1 MKVFVVLTTLTI
13 RDVQFT
19 TDPSGDSPYV
29 GSSVTLRGVV
39 TAVLPDLRGFYIQD
53 SVGAW
58 SGIFVY
64 AGISMPSVNLW
75 DSVEVSGTVQE
86 YRNMTEIV
94 LSSVSV
100 LGSGSPVPPIPV
112 VIPEVA
118 ESLEGVLVR
127 LEGWVKDAWVNRR
140 GEYVLTWNGTDVYA
154 LNRAALSYFP
164 FVGDTVYITGV
175 VDQYND
181 NYRLVPRDD
190 GDITPVA
197 LRYYTPFF
205 NKSTDTTVSR
215 VVKNYGNDTLRFI
228 VARFIDKARYSVDVS
243 IYNLTSQTITDALID
258 AHNRGVKVRVIYES
272 SNDNSYINQLRS
284 AGIPVLPDDTRSD
297 YGYMHMKVVSIDTRD
312 SDTTNDV
319 VLVGSYNFTVYAD
332 TLQVN
337 NLTAIRIPNVARQ
350 FLAEFNEMWGS
361 TGDTPNPS
369 AAKFGT
375 QKTHNTDN
383 YFPAESIG
391 VWFPPADTAEQ
402 AFTRFILSTTT
413 QIHFGIN
420 VFTHDGVR
428 DAYRTLH
435 NSGRTVVGLFDYS
448 DWNSSYSESQTMR
461 TWGPPTYVTHYLN
474 GYTFHDKFA
483 IRDLSAV
490 EFGSAN
496 WSYNGFTRSDEVVV
510 IIYSRHFADQ
520 FFQYLAARW
529 REATGGDIPVGLY
542 ESGDEGM
549 NGTCTETERI
559 YTPDGRR
566 VERVRGRGVYFGV
579 CGGNVRKFI
588 KM

>member
-1 MKVFVVLTTLTI
+1 MSI

-29 GSSVTLRGVV
+29 GSSVTVGGVV
-39 TAVLPDLRGFYIQD
+39 TAVFPDLRGFYIQD

-64 AGISMPSVNLW
+64 AGSSMPSVHPW
-75 DSVEVSGTVQE
+75 DSVVVSGTVQE
-86 YRNMTEIV
+86 YRNNTEIV

-100 LGSGSPVPPIPV
+100 LGTSSPLPPIAV
-112 VIPEVA
+112 TVPEVA

-127 LEGWVKDAWVNRR
+127 TEGRVKDAWINRR
-140 GEYVLTWNGTDVYA
+140 GEYSITSGGSDLLA
-154 LNRAALSYFP
+154 LNRDALRYFP
-164 FVGDTVYITGV
+164 FVGDTVEITGILEQR
-175 VDQYND
+175 DL
-181 NYRLVPRDD
+181 NYRVVPRED
-190 GDITPVA
+190 GDINPIA

-205 NKSTDTTVSR
+205 NKATDTTVSR
-215 VVKNYGNDTLRFI
+215 VVKNYGNDTLRFV
-228 VARFIDKARYSVDVS
+228 VAKFINKARYSVDVS
-243 IYNLTSQTITDALID
+243 IYNLTSQTITDALIN

-272 SNDNSYINQLRS
+272 SHDNSYIAQLRS
-284 AGIPVLPDDTRSD
+284 AGIPVLSDSLRSD
-297 YGYMHMKVVSIDTRD
+297 YGLMHMKIVSIDARD
-312 SDTTNDV
+312 GDTTNDV

-337 NLTAIRIPNVARQ
+337 SLTAIRVPVVARQ
-350 FLAEFNEMWGS
+350 FLTEFNEMWGS
-361 TGDTPNPS
+361 TGDTPDPYN
-369 AAKFGT
+369 ARFGT
-375 QKTHNTDN
+375 EKTHNTDN

-391 VWFPPADTAEQ
+391 VWFPPADTAEE
-402 AFTRFILSTTT
+402 AFIRFILSTSN

-420 VFTHDGVR
+420 VFTHDGIR

-435 NSGRTVVGLFDYS
+435 NSGRMVVGLFDYS

-461 TWGPPTYVTHYLN
+461 TWGPPTYVAPYLN

-510 IIYSRHFADQ
+510 MIFSRHFADQ

-529 REATGGDIPVGLY
+529 REATGGDIPL
-542 ESGDEGM
+542 GM
-549 NGTCTETERI
+549 AEERRVREKECENPEAI
-559 YTPDGRR
+559 YGVDGRR
-566 VERVRGRGVYFGV
+566 VRKMIPGRVYFLVCGRYFKRVLRVR
-579 CGGNVRKFI
+579 
-588 KM
+588 

>member
-1 MKVFVVLTTLTI
+1 
-13 RDVQFT
+13 
-19 TDPSGDSPYV
+19 
-29 GSSVTLRGVV
+29 
-39 TAVLPDLRGFYIQD
+39 
-53 SVGAW
+53 
-58 SGIFVY
+58 
-64 AGISMPSVNLW
+64 
-75 DSVEVSGTVQE
+75 
-86 YRNMTEIV
+86 
-94 LSSVSV
+94 
-100 LGSGSPVPPIPV
+100 
-112 VIPEVA
+112 
-118 ESLEGVLVR
+118 
-127 LEGWVKDAWVNRR
+127 
-140 GEYVLTWNGTDVYA
+140 
-154 LNRAALSYFP
+154 LNRTALSYFP

-181 NYRLVPRDD
+181 NYRLVPRGD

-205 NKSTDTTVSR
+205 NKPT
-215 VVKNYGNDTLRFI
+215 
-228 VARFIDKARYSVDVS
+228 
-243 IYNLTSQTITDALID
+243 D

-272 SNDNSYINQLRS
+272 SKDNSYIDQLRS
-284 AGIPVLPDDTRSD
+284 AGIPVLSDTTRSD
-297 YGYMHMKVVSIDTRD
+297 YGLMHMKIVSIDTRD

-337 NLTAIRIPNVARQ
+337 NLTAIRIPIVARQ

-402 AFTRFILSTTT
+402 AFTRFILSTST

-435 NSGRTVVGLFDYS
+435 NTGRMVVGLFDYS

-461 TWGPPTYVTHYLN
+461 TWGPPTYVYPYLN

-520 FFQYLAARW
+520 FFQYLAASTSPRTEEETG
-529 REATGGDIPVGLY
+529 RVRSRRGYTHPTGGGWNVW
-542 ESGDEGM
+542 
-549 NGTCTETERI
+549 
-559 YTPDGRR
+559 
-566 VERVRGRGVYFGV
+566 GRGA
-579 CGGNVRKFI
+579 CI
-588 KM
+588 S